1 MIHRSVPVNQTQE
14 QQSALNIS
22 ALVCFI
28 TRHRWPVWVDII

>member
-22 ALVCFI
+22 ALV
-28 TRHRWPVWVDII
+28 